1 MKPIIVE
8 NSRIP
13 KMLSLVI
20 NIGAITLWPFVFV
33 RGKANERLIRHESI
47 HVAQYNEL
55 FVVGFLVLY
64 LYDWLKGLIKYRNK
78 AEAYYN
84 IRFEQEAYM
93 YDIVDDYL
101 DNRRKYEWRKFN
113 V

>member
-8 NSRIP
+8 NSKIP

-20 NIGAITLWPFVFV
+20 KINAITLWPFIFF
-33 RGKANERLIRHESI
+33 RGVADERTTRHESI
-47 HVAQYNEL
+47 HIAQYNEL

-64 LYDWLKGLIKYRNK
+64 FYDWLKGLIKYRNK
-78 AEAYYN
+78 KEAYFN

-93 YDIVDDYL
+93 YDITDDYL
-101 DNRRKYEWRKFN
+101 KNRRKYEWRKFN